1 MGLNICM
8 NKLITIL
15 ALLALTGCAQIKSW
29 VPSFSDPNQSAKIID
44 VRMSVDQLDCDKPHL
59 VQVRQI
65 KDNLRWFELYSQ
77 NAGFRNQDVLNLIK
91 PMQATVD
98 DFYKRSLDA
107 QGSKAYC
114 EIKKRLMATQANAAA
129 EVILGRF

>member
-1 MGLNICM
+1 M

-15 ALLALTGCAQIKSW
+15 ALVALTGCAQMKSW
-29 VPSFSDPNQSAKIID
+29 VPSFSDANQSAKIID
-44 VRMSVDQLDCDKPHL
+44 VRMSIDQLDCDKPHL
-59 VQVRQI
+59 AQVRQI

-91 PMQATVD
+91 PMQSTVD
-98 DFYKRSLDA
+98 DFYKRSLQDA
-107 QGSKAYC
+107 QGSKGYC
-114 EIKKRLMATQANAAA
+114 EIKKKLMATQANAAA

>member
-1 MGLNICM
+1 M

-15 ALLALTGCAQIKSW
+15 ALVALTGCAQMKSW

-44 VRMSVDQLDCDKPHL
+44 VRMSVDQLDCNLPHL
-59 VQVRQI
+59 VQVKQI

-98 DFYKRSLDA
+98 DFYNRSLTA
-107 QGSKAYC
+107 QGSKGYC

>member
-1 MGLNICM
+1 M

-15 ALLALTGCAQIKSW
+15 ALVALTGCAQIKTLI
-29 VPSFSDPNQSAKIID
+29 PSFSDANQSARIID

-59 VQVRQI
+59 IQIKQI

-98 DFYKRSLDA
+98 DFYKRSLET
-107 QGSKAYC
+107 QGSKPYC